1 MPIQTASRHP
11 CLTED
16 YQIVLEQGADW
27 DFVAQVKG
35 KDLTDHT
42 FIGEIHKRPG
52 DGELIA
58 NFAIS
63 PVDLPNGKIRIQVSS
78 DLTDSLDF
86 ENDIYYYDIFTI
98 SPGGF
103 KNNILSGRVRLA
115 VKA

>member
-1 MPIQTASRHP
+1 MPIQTASRLP
-11 CLTED
+11 CASED

-27 DFVAQVKG
+27 DFVFQVKG

-42 FIGEIHKRPG
+42 FTGEIHKRPG
-52 DGELIA
+52 DGALVA

-63 PVDLPNGKIRIQVSS
+63 PVDLPLGKIRIQVNST
-78 DLTDSLDF
+78 LTDSLDF
-86 ENDIYYYDIFTI
+86 KNDIYYYDIFTV